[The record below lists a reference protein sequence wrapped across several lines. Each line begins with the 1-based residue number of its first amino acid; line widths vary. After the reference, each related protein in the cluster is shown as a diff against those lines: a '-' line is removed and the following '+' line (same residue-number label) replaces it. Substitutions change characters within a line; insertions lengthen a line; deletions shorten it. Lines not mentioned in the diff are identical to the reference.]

1 MADTVDEPRETV
13 EEQKEPTVISPECAQ
28 MENLAAVLAKNK
40 SLDRKNNL
48 LDHTQEVFQQLIL
61 HYPKGALDKFEEV
74 SFLLK
79 QNGGDLSK
87 FLKVQDNRNY

>member
-48 LDHTQEVFQQLIL
+48 LDHTQEVF
-61 HYPKGALDKFEEV
+61 
-74 SFLLK
+74 
-79 QNGGDLSK
+79 
-87 FLKVQDNRNY
+87 